1 MANASKTISRLCN
14 ARKILL
20 ELLSSRGYDVDGY
33 ANFGVNEVNAMYT
46 HKQLDML
53 VEIKGEP
60 KSKGSKSKGDKG
72 DKGEKGNKDKEDEKE
87 NKKTYVKFHLEK
99 TLNVSHINDL
109 IEDLYVLG
117 VGGEIGGTGLSANAN
132 DTVLTEKDT
141 LIIITK
147 QEIKTMNQVLN
158 QLFLQGRFIVLLSL
172 DRLQFNIL
180 NHQYVPSHTI
190 LSDNEVD
197 EMMKKY
203 NVREKSQLPDIS
215 RYDPVALAIGMRPG
229 EVCKIDRPS
238 KSAISSL
245 YYRVCTQ

>member
-1 MANASKTISRLCN
+1 MANASKIISRLYT
-14 ARKILL
+14 ARKTLL
-20 ELLSSRGYDVDGY
+20 ELLSTRGYEVEGY

-60 KSKGSKSKGDKG
+60 KTKGSKSKGEKG
-72 DKGEKGNKDKEDEKE
+72 KGEKANKDKDDETE

-99 TLNVSHINDL
+99 TLSVSHINDL

-180 NHQYVPSHTI
+180 NHQYVPRHTI
-190 LSDNEVD
+190 LSDD
-197 EMMKKY
+197 KISEMMKKY
-203 NVREKSQLPDIS
+203 NVMEKSQLPDIS

-229 EVCKIDRPS
+229 EVCSIDRPS

>member
-1 MANASKTISRLCN
+1 MASNASKTISRLYT
-14 ARKILL
+14 ARKTLL
-20 ELLSSRGYDVDGY
+20 ELLSTRGYDVEGY

-53 VEIKGEP
+53 VEIKGEQ

-72 DKGEKGNKDKEDEKE
+72 EKGKKDKDVVETE

-99 TLNVSHINDL
+99 TLSVSHINDL

-158 QLFLQGRFIVLLSL
+158 QLSLQGRFIVLLSL

-180 NHQYVPSHTI
+180 NHQYVPNHTI
-190 LSDNEVD
+190 LSDHEVV

-203 NVREKSQLPDIS
+203 NVMEKSQLPDIS

-229 EVCKIDRPS
+229 EVCSIDRPS

>member
-1 MANASKTISRLCN
+1 MASNASKTISRLYT
-14 ARKILL
+14 ARKTLL
-20 ELLSSRGYDVDGY
+20 ELLSTRGYDVEGY

-53 VEIKGEP
+53 VEIKGEQ
-60 KSKGSKSKGDKG
+60 KSKGSKSKG
-72 DKGEKGNKDKEDEKE
+72 EKGSKDVVETE

-99 TLNVSHINDL
+99 TLSVSHINDL

-117 VGGEIGGTGLSANAN
+117 VGGEIGGMGLSANAN

-158 QLFLQGRFIVLLSL
+158 KLFLQGRFIVLLSL

-180 NHQYVPSHTI
+180 NHQYVPNHTI
-190 LSDNEVD
+190 LSNDEVG

-203 NVREKSQLPDIS
+203 NVMEKSQLPDIS

-229 EVCKIDRPS
+229 EVCSIDRPS

>member
-1 MANASKTISRLCN
+1 MASNASKTISRLYT
-14 ARKILL
+14 ARKTLL
-20 ELLSSRGYDVDGY
+20 ELLSTRGYDVEGY

-72 DKGEKGNKDKEDEKE
+72 EKGSKDKDVVETE

-99 TLNVSHINDL
+99 TLSVSHINDL

-180 NHQYVPSHTI
+180 NHQYVPTHTI
-190 LSDNEVD
+190 LSDHEVV

-203 NVREKSQLPDIS
+203 NVMEKSQLPDIS

-229 EVCKIDRPS
+229 EVCSIDRPS

>member
-1 MANASKTISRLCN
+1 MASNASKTISRLYT
-14 ARKILL
+14 ARKTLL
-20 ELLSSRGYDVDGY
+20 QLLSTRGYDVEGY

-53 VEIKGEP
+53 VEMKGEP
-60 KSKGSKSKGDKG
+60 KSKGSKSKG
-72 DKGEKGNKDKEDEKE
+72 EKGNKDKDDEKE

-99 TLNVSHINDL
+99 TLSVSHINDL

-117 VGGEIGGTGLSANAN
+117 VGGDIGGTGVSANAN

-141 LIIITK
+141 LIIVTK
-147 QEIKTMNQVLN
+147 QEIKTMNQVSN

-190 LSDNEVD
+190 LSDHEVV

-203 NVREKSQLPDIS
+203 NVMEKSQLPDIS

-229 EVCKIDRPS
+229 EVCSIDRPS

>member
-1 MANASKTISRLCN
+1 MASNASKTISRLYT
-14 ARKILL
+14 ARKTLL
-20 ELLSSRGYDVDGY
+20 ELLSTRGYDVEGY

-53 VEIKGEP
+53 VEIKGEQ
-60 KSKGSKSKGDKG
+60 KSKGSKSKG
-72 DKGEKGNKDKEDEKE
+72 EKGKKDKDVVETE

-99 TLNVSHINDL
+99 TLSVSHINDL

-147 QEIKTMNQVLN
+147 QEIKTMNQFVN

-180 NHQYVPSHTI
+180 NHQYVPNHTI
-190 LSDNEVD
+190 LSDHEVV

-203 NVREKSQLPDIS
+203 NVMEKSQLPDIS

-229 EVCKIDRPS
+229 EVCSIDRPS

>member
-1 MANASKTISRLCN
+1 MANASKTISRLYT
-14 ARKILL
+14 ARKTLL
-20 ELLSSRGYDVDGY
+20 ELLSSRGYEVEGY

-72 DKGEKGNKDKEDEKE
+72 EKANKDKDDEKE

-99 TLNVSHINDL
+99 TLSVSHINDL

-141 LIIITK
+141 LIIVTK
-147 QEIKTMNQVLN
+147 QEIKTMNQFVN

-190 LSDNEVD
+190 LSNDEVG

-203 NVREKSQLPDIS
+203 NVMEKSQLPDIS

-229 EVCKIDRPS
+229 EVCSIDRPS

>member
-1 MANASKTISRLCN
+1 MASNASKTISRLYT
-14 ARKILL
+14 ARKTLL
-20 ELLSSRGYDVDGY
+20 ELLSTRGYDVEGY

-60 KSKGSKSKGDKG
+60 KSKGSKSKG
-72 DKGEKGNKDKEDEKE
+72 EKGNKDKDVVETE

-99 TLNVSHINDL
+99 TLSVSHINDL

-180 NHQYVPSHTI
+180 NHQYVPTHTI
-190 LSDNEVD
+190 LSDHEVV

-203 NVREKSQLPDIS
+203 NVMEKSQLPDIS

-229 EVCKIDRPS
+229 EVCSIDRPS

>member
-1 MANASKTISRLCN
+1 
-14 ARKILL
+14 
-20 ELLSSRGYDVDGY
+20 
-33 ANFGVNEVNAMYT
+33 VNEVNAMYT

-53 VEIKGEP
+53 VEIKGEQ
-60 KSKGSKSKGDKG
+60 KSKGSKSKG
-72 DKGEKGNKDKEDEKE
+72 EKGKKDKDVVETE

-99 TLNVSHINDL
+99 TLSVSHINDL

-158 QLFLQGRFIVLLSL
+158 QLSLQGRFIVLLSL

-180 NHQYVPSHTI
+180 NHQYVPNHTI
-190 LSDNEVD
+190 LSDHEVV

-203 NVREKSQLPDIS
+203 NVMEKSQLPDIS

-229 EVCKIDRPS
+229 EVCSIDRPS

>member
-1 MANASKTISRLCN
+1 MASNASKTISRLYT
-14 ARKILL
+14 ARKTLL
-20 ELLSSRGYDVDGY
+20 ELLSTRGYDVEGY

-53 VEIKGEP
+53 VEIKGEQ

-72 DKGEKGNKDKEDEKE
+72 EKGKKDKDVVETE

-99 TLNVSHINDL
+99 TLSVSHINDL

-158 QLFLQGRFIVLLSL
+158 QLSLQGRFIVLLSL

-180 NHQYVPSHTI
+180 NHQYVPNHTI
-190 LSDNEVD
+190 LSNDEVV

-203 NVREKSQLPDIS
+203 NVMEKSQLPDIS

-229 EVCKIDRPS
+229 EVCSIDRPS

>member
-1 MANASKTISRLCN
+1 MANASKIISRLYT
-14 ARKILL
+14 ARKTLL
-20 ELLSSRGYDVDGY
+20 ELLSTRGYEVEGY

-53 VEIKGEP
+53 VEIKGEQ

-72 DKGEKGNKDKEDEKE
+72 EKGSKDKDVVETE

-99 TLNVSHINDL
+99 TLSVSHINDL

-180 NHQYVPSHTI
+180 NHQYVPTHTI
-190 LSDNEVD
+190 LSDHEVV

-203 NVREKSQLPDIS
+203 NVMEKSQLPDIS

-229 EVCKIDRPS
+229 EVCSIDRPS

>member
-1 MANASKTISRLCN
+1 MASNASKTISRLYT
-14 ARKILL
+14 ARKTLL
-20 ELLSSRGYDVDGY
+20 ELLSTRGYDVEGY
-33 ANFGVNEVNAMYT
+33 ANFGVNEVNAMCT

-53 VEIKGEP
+53 IEIKGEQ

-72 DKGEKGNKDKEDEKE
+72 EKGKKDKDVVETE

-99 TLNVSHINDL
+99 TLSVSHINDL

-158 QLFLQGRFIVLLSL
+158 QLSLQGRFIVLLSL

-180 NHQYVPSHTI
+180 NHQYVPTHTI
-190 LSDNEVD
+190 LSNDEVG

-203 NVREKSQLPDIS
+203 NVMEKSQLPDIS
-215 RYDPVALAIGMRPG
+215 RYDPVALAIGIRPG
-229 EVCKIDRPS
+229 EVCSIDRPS

>member
-1 MANASKTISRLCN
+1 MANASKTISRLYT
-14 ARKILL
+14 ARKTLL
-20 ELLSSRGYDVDGY
+20 ELLSTRGYDVEGY

-53 VEIKGEP
+53 VEMKGEQ
-60 KSKGSKSKGDKG
+60 KSKGATKS
-72 DKGEKGNKDKEDEKE
+72 KGEKGNKDKDKDDEKE

-99 TLNVSHINDL
+99 TLSVSHINDL

-117 VGGEIGGTGLSANAN
+117 VGGDIGGTGLSANAN
-132 DTVLTEKDT
+132 DTVLTDKDT

-147 QEIKTMNQVLN
+147 QEIKTMNQVSN

-190 LSDNEVD
+190 LTDNEVD

-203 NVREKSQLPDIS
+203 NVTEKSQLPDIS

-229 EVCKIDRPS
+229 EVCRIDRPS

>member
-1 MANASKTISRLCN
+1 MASNASKTISRLYT
-14 ARKILL
+14 ARKTLL
-20 ELLSSRGYDVDGY
+20 ELLSTRGYDVEGY

-53 VEIKGEP
+53 VEIKGEQ

-72 DKGEKGNKDKEDEKE
+72 EKGSKDKDVVETE

-99 TLNVSHINDL
+99 TLSVSHINDL

-158 QLFLQGRFIVLLSL
+158 QLSLQGRFIVLLSL

-180 NHQYVPSHTI
+180 NHQYVPNHTI
-190 LSDNEVD
+190 LSDHEVV

-203 NVREKSQLPDIS
+203 NVMEKSQLPDIS

-229 EVCKIDRPS
+229 EVCSIDRPS

>member
-1 MANASKTISRLCN
+1 MANASKTISRLYT
-14 ARKILL
+14 ARKTLL
-20 ELLSSRGYDVDGY
+20 ELLSSRGYEVEGY

-60 KSKGSKSKGDKG
+60 KSKGSKSKGE
-72 DKGEKGNKDKEDEKE
+72 KGEKGNKDNDDEKE
-87 NKKTYVKFHLEK
+87 NKKTYVKFHLDK
-99 TLNVSHINDL
+99 TFSVSHINDL

-141 LIIITK
+141 LIIVTK
-147 QEIKTMNQVLN
+147 QEIKTMNQFVN

-190 LSDNEVD
+190 LSNDEVG

-203 NVREKSQLPDIS
+203 NVMEKSQLPDIS

-229 EVCKIDRPS
+229 EVCSIDRPS

>member
-1 MANASKTISRLCN
+1 MANASKTISRLYT
-14 ARKILL
+14 ARKTLL
-20 ELLSSRGYDVDGY
+20 ELLSTRGYDVEGY

-60 KSKGSKSKGDKG
+60 KSKGSKSKG
-72 DKGEKGNKDKEDEKE
+72 NKDKEDEKE

-99 TLNVSHINDL
+99 TLSVGHINDL

-190 LSDNEVD
+190 LSDDEVG

-203 NVREKSQLPDIS
+203 NVMEKSQLPDIS

-229 EVCKIDRPS
+229 EVCSIDRPS
-238 KSAISSL
+238 KSAISSI

>member
-1 MANASKTISRLCN
+1 MASNASKTISRLYT
-14 ARKILL
+14 ARKTLL
-20 ELLSSRGYDVDGY
+20 ELLSTRGYDVEGY

-60 KSKGSKSKGDKG
+60 KSKGSKSKG
-72 DKGEKGNKDKEDEKE
+72 EKGNKDKDVVETE

-99 TLNVSHINDL
+99 TLSVSHINDL

-190 LSDNEVD
+190 LSDDEVG

-203 NVREKSQLPDIS
+203 NVMEKSQLPDIS

-229 EVCKIDRPS
+229 EVCRIDRPS

>member
-1 MANASKTISRLCN
+1 MANASKIISRLYT
-14 ARKILL
+14 ARKTLL
-20 ELLSSRGYDVDGY
+20 ELLSSRGYEVEGY

-60 KSKGSKSKGDKG
+60 KTKGSKSKGEKG
-72 DKGEKGNKDKEDEKE
+72 KGEKANKDKDDETE

-99 TLNVSHINDL
+99 TLSVSHINDL

-190 LSDNEVD
+190 LSDDKVG
-197 EMMKKY
+197 EMMKTY
-203 NVREKSQLPDIS
+203 NVMEKSQLPDIS

-229 EVCKIDRPS
+229 EVCSIDRPS

>member
-1 MANASKTISRLCN
+1 MASNASKTISRLYT
-14 ARKILL
+14 ARKTLL
-20 ELLSSRGYDVDGY
+20 ELLSTRGYDVVGY
-33 ANFGVNEVNAMYT
+33 ANFGVYEVNAMYT

-53 VEIKGEP
+53 VEIKGEQ

-72 DKGEKGNKDKEDEKE
+72 EKGNKDKDVVETE

-99 TLNVSHINDL
+99 TLSVSHINDL

-180 NHQYVPSHTI
+180 NHQYVPTHTI
-190 LSDNEVD
+190 LSDHEVV

-203 NVREKSQLPDIS
+203 NVMEKSQLPDIS

-229 EVCKIDRPS
+229 EVCSIDRPS

>member
-1 MANASKTISRLCN
+1 MANASKTISRLYT
-14 ARKILL
+14 ARKTLL
-20 ELLSSRGYDVDGY
+20 ELLSSRGYEVEGY

-53 VEIKGEP
+53 FEIKGEP
-60 KSKGSKSKGDKG
+60 KSKGSKSKGE
-72 DKGEKGNKDKEDEKE
+72 KGEKGNKDKDDEKE

-99 TLNVSHINDL
+99 TLSVSHINDL

-132 DTVLTEKDT
+132 DTVLTENDT
-141 LIIITK
+141 LIIVTK
-147 QEIKTMNQVLN
+147 QEIKTMTQFVN

-190 LSDNEVD
+190 LSDHEVV

-203 NVREKSQLPDIS
+203 NVMEKSQLPDIS

-229 EVCKIDRPS
+229 EVCSIDRPS

>member
-72 DKGEKGNKDKEDEKE
+72 EKANKDKDDEKE

-141 LIIITK
+141 LVIITK

>member
-1 MANASKTISRLCN
+1 MANASKTISRLYT
-14 ARKILL
+14 ARKTLL
-20 ELLSSRGYDVDGY
+20 ELLSTRGYDVEGY
-33 ANFGVNEVNAMYT
+33 ANFGVNEVNDMYT

-53 VEIKGEP
+53 VEMKGEQ
-60 KSKGSKSKGDKG
+60 KSKGTTKSKGE
-72 DKGEKGNKDKEDEKE
+72 KGEKGNKNKDDEKE

-99 TLNVSHINDL
+99 TLSVSHINDL

-117 VGGEIGGTGLSANAN
+117 VGGDIGGTGVSANAN
-132 DTVLTEKDT
+132 DTVLTDKDT

-147 QEIKTMNQVLN
+147 QEIKTMNQVSN

-180 NHQYVPSHTI
+180 NHQYVPRHTI
-190 LSDNEVD
+190 LSDDEVG

-203 NVREKSQLPDIS
+203 NVMEKSQLPDIS

-229 EVCKIDRPS
+229 EVCSIDRPS

>member
-72 DKGEKGNKDKEDEKE
+72 EKGNKGKDKDDEKE

-99 TLNVSHINDL
+99 TLSVSHINDL

-141 LIIITK
+141 LVIITK

>member
-1 MANASKTISRLCN
+1 MANASKIISRLYT
-14 ARKILL
+14 ARKTLL
-20 ELLSSRGYDVDGY
+20 ELLSTRGYEVEGY

-53 VEIKGEP
+53 VEIKGEQ
-60 KSKGSKSKGDKG
+60 KSKGSKSKG
-72 DKGEKGNKDKEDEKE
+72 EKGNKDKDDEKE

-99 TLNVSHINDL
+99 TLSVSHISDL

-180 NHQYVPSHTI
+180 NHQYVPRHTI
-190 LSDNEVD
+190 LSDDEVG

-203 NVREKSQLPDIS
+203 NVMEKSQLPDIS

-229 EVCKIDRPS
+229 EVCSIDRPS

>member
-1 MANASKTISRLCN
+1 MASNASKTISRLYN
-14 ARKILL
+14 ARKTLL
-20 ELLSSRGYDVDGY
+20 ELLSTRGYDVEGY

-53 VEIKGEP
+53 VEIKGEQ
-60 KSKGSKSKGDKG
+60 KSKGSKSKG
-72 DKGEKGNKDKEDEKE
+72 EKGSKDKDVAETE

-99 TLNVSHINDL
+99 TLSVSHINDL

-158 QLFLQGRFIVLLSL
+158 QLSLQGRFIVLLSL

-180 NHQYVPSHTI
+180 NHQYVPNHTI
-190 LSDNEVD
+190 LSNDEVV

-203 NVREKSQLPDIS
+203 NVMEKSQLPDIS

-229 EVCKIDRPS
+229 EVCSIDRPS

>member
-1 MANASKTISRLCN
+1 MANASKIISRLYT
-14 ARKILL
+14 ARKTLL
-20 ELLSSRGYDVDGY
+20 ELLSTRGYEVEGY

-72 DKGEKGNKDKEDEKE
+72 EKANKDKDDEKE

-99 TLNVSHINDL
+99 TLSVSHISDL

-180 NHQYVPSHTI
+180 NHQYVPRHTI
-190 LSDNEVD
+190 LSDDEVG

-203 NVREKSQLPDIS
+203 NVMEKSQLPDIS

-229 EVCKIDRPS
+229 EVCSIDRPS

>member
-1 MANASKTISRLCN
+1 MANASKIISRLYT
-14 ARKILL
+14 ARKTLL
-20 ELLSSRGYDVDGY
+20 ELLSTRGYEVEGY

-60 KSKGSKSKGDKG
+60 KTKGSKSKGEKG
-72 DKGEKGNKDKEDEKE
+72 KGEKANKDKDDETE

-99 TLNVSHINDL
+99 TLSVSHINDL

-117 VGGEIGGTGLSANAN
+117 VGGDIGGTGLSANAN

-190 LSDNEVD
+190 LSDDKVG
-197 EMMKKY
+197 EMMKTY
-203 NVREKSQLPDIS
+203 NVMEKSQLPDIS

-229 EVCKIDRPS
+229 EVCSIDRPS

>member
-1 MANASKTISRLCN
+1 MASNASKTISRLYT
-14 ARKILL
+14 ARKTLL
-20 ELLSSRGYDVDGY
+20 QLLSTRGYDVEGY

-53 VEIKGEP
+53 VEMKGEP
-60 KSKGSKSKGDKG
+60 KSKGSKSKG
-72 DKGEKGNKDKEDEKE
+72 EKGNKDKDDEKE

-99 TLNVSHINDL
+99 TLSVSHINDL
-109 IEDLYVLG
+109 IEDLFVLG
-117 VGGEIGGTGLSANAN
+117 VGGDIGGMGVSANAN

-141 LIIITK
+141 LIIVTK
-147 QEIKTMNQVLN
+147 QEIKTMNQVSN

-190 LSDNEVD
+190 LSDHEVV

-203 NVREKSQLPDIS
+203 NVMEKSQLPDIS

-229 EVCKIDRPS
+229 EVCSIDRPS

>member
-1 MANASKTISRLCN
+1 MASNASKTIARLYT
-14 ARKILL
+14 ARKTLL
-20 ELLSSRGYDVDGY
+20 ELLSIRGYDVEGY

-60 KSKGSKSKGDKG
+60 KSKGSKSKGEKG
-72 DKGEKGNKDKEDEKE
+72 DKNKDKDDEKE

-99 TLNVSHINDL
+99 TLSVSHINDL

-117 VGGEIGGTGLSANAN
+117 VGGDIGGTGLSANAN
-132 DTVLTEKDT
+132 DTVLTDKDT

-180 NHQYVPSHTI
+180 NHQYVPRHTI
-190 LSDNEVD
+190 LSDDEVG

-203 NVREKSQLPDIS
+203 NVMEKSQLPDIS

-229 EVCKIDRPS
+229 EVCSIDRPS

>member
-1 MANASKTISRLCN
+1 MANASKIISRLYT
-14 ARKILL
+14 ARKTLL
-20 ELLSSRGYDVDGY
+20 ELLSTRGYEVEGY

-53 VEIKGEP
+53 VEMKGEP

-72 DKGEKGNKDKEDEKE
+72 EKANKDKDDEKE

-99 TLNVSHINDL
+99 TLSVSHINDL

-180 NHQYVPSHTI
+180 NHQYVPRHTI
-190 LSDNEVD
+190 LSNDEVG

-203 NVREKSQLPDIS
+203 NVMEKSQLPDIS

-229 EVCKIDRPS
+229 EVCSIDRPS

>member
-1 MANASKTISRLCN
+1 MASNASKTISRLYT
-14 ARKILL
+14 ARKTLL
-20 ELLSSRGYDVDGY
+20 ELLSTRGYDVEGY

-53 VEIKGEP
+53 VEIKGEQ

-72 DKGEKGNKDKEDEKE
+72 EKGSKDKDVVETE

-99 TLNVSHINDL
+99 TLSVSHINDL

-180 NHQYVPSHTI
+180 NHQYVPNHTI
-190 LSDNEVD
+190 LSDHEVV

-203 NVREKSQLPDIS
+203 NVMEKSQLPDIS

-229 EVCKIDRPS
+229 EVCSIDRPS

>member
-72 DKGEKGNKDKEDEKE
+72 EKGNKDKEDEKE

-99 TLNVSHINDL
+99 TLSVSHINDL
-109 IEDLYVLG
+109 IEDLFVLG
-117 VGGEIGGTGLSANAN
+117 VGGDIGGTGLSANAN

-190 LSDNEVD
+190 LSDDEVG

-203 NVREKSQLPDIS
+203 NVMEKSQLPDIS

-229 EVCKIDRPS
+229 EVCSIDRPS
-238 KSAISSL
+238 KSAISSI

>member
-1 MANASKTISRLCN
+1 MANASKTISRLYT
-14 ARKILL
+14 ARKTLL
-20 ELLSSRGYDVDGY
+20 ELLSTRGYDVEGY

-53 VEIKGEP
+53 VEMKGEQ
-60 KSKGSKSKGDKG
+60 KSKGTTKSKGE
-72 DKGEKGNKDKEDEKE
+72 KGEKGNKNKDDEKE

-99 TLNVSHINDL
+99 TLSVSHINDL

-117 VGGEIGGTGLSANAN
+117 VGGDIGGTGVSANAN
-132 DTVLTEKDT
+132 DTVLTDKDT

-147 QEIKTMNQVLN
+147 QEIKTMNQVSN

-180 NHQYVPSHTI
+180 NHQYVPRHTI
-190 LSDNEVD
+190 LSDDEVG

-203 NVREKSQLPDIS
+203 NVMEKSQLPDIS
-215 RYDPVALAIGMRPG
+215 RYDTVALAIGMRPG
-229 EVCKIDRPS
+229 EVCSIDRPS

>member
-1 MANASKTISRLCN
+1 MANASKTISRLYT
-14 ARKILL
+14 ARKTLL
-20 ELLSSRGYDVDGY
+20 ELLSTRGYDVEGY

-53 VEIKGEP
+53 VEMKGEQ
-60 KSKGSKSKGDKG
+60 KSKGATKS
-72 DKGEKGNKDKEDEKE
+72 KGEKGNKDKDKDDEKE

-99 TLNVSHINDL
+99 TLSLSHINDL

-117 VGGEIGGTGLSANAN
+117 VGGDIGGTGLSANAN
-132 DTVLTEKDT
+132 DTVLTDKDT

-147 QEIKTMNQVLN
+147 QEIKTMNQVSN

-190 LSDNEVD
+190 LTDNEVD

-203 NVREKSQLPDIS
+203 NVTEKSQLPDIS

-229 EVCKIDRPS
+229 EVCRIDRPS